1 MTHQINPREV
11 ARLLATIGIA
21 FLLSGSPTMA
31 APTKPAKPAPTATA
45 QKPAKG
51 FYTHL
56 SQDGLKPCPRKRGHS
71 SFRAAVD
78 CVLKRGAGTDSTLV
92 IVCPDGQKI
101 DITNIP
107 EEWPGRR

>member
-31 APTKPAKPAPTATA
+31 APTKPAKPTKPAPT
-45 QKPAKG
+45 KPAKG
-51 FYTHL
+51 YFTHL
-56 SQDGLKPCPRKRGHS
+56 SQDGLKPCPRKRGHRT
-71 SFRAAVD
+71 FRSAVD
-78 CVLKRGAGTDSTLV
+78 CVLQRGAGTDSTLV